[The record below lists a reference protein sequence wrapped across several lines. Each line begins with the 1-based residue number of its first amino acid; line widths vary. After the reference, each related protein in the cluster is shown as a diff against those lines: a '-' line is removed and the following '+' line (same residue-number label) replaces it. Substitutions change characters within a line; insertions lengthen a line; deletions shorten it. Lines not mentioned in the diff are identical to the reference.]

1 MGVIGF
7 FILGFIIA
15 FFGGIYLLSTYEIFD
30 IYDNEDE
37 KWD

>member
-1 MGVIGF
+1 MGALGF
-7 FILGFIIA
+7 FILGFIIT
-15 FFGGIYLLSTYEIFD
+15 FFGGIYLLKNWEIFD

>member
-15 FFGGIYLLSTYEIFD
+15 FFGGIYLLNSSELFD
-30 IYDNEDE
+30 VYDNDDE
-37 KWD
+37 EWD